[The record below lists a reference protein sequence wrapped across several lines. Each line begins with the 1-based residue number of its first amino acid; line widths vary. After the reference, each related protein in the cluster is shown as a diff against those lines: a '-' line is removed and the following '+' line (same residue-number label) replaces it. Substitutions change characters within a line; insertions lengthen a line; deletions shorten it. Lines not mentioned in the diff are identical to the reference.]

1 MFRPLFKPEGILIV
15 LILWTVNKSSRI
27 MLIFLQGIEIKRNE
41 SRWVCPSSEPLDTI
55 LCFSE
60 YPNDFQVVWRIGNL
74 CASFSACYLEAV
86 SQEGIVLWTVHLCM
100 RYFILNSSN
109 ILLKVNLVKWIQ
121 HTFSVAPRDSV
132 CGWGQTQNLQR
143 SSQVSACLM
152 STCITPQR
160 LSQPWDVYHRQPQ
173 VTVPLQRAMLPSTL
187 YFDQI

>member
-1 MFRPLFKPEGILIV
+1 
-15 LILWTVNKSSRI
+15 

-41 SRWVCPSSEPLDTI
+41 SRWICPSSEPLDKI

-100 RYFILNSSN
+100 HYFILNSSN

-121 HTFSVAPRDSV
+121 YAFLLHSEILCVAEVKPKTCKGAPRWLLALWVHVSGHGG
-132 CGWGQTQNLQR
+132 CPNREMFAITNHRWQCPCKGQCC
-143 SSQVSACLM
+143 QV
-152 STCITPQR
+152 P
-160 LSQPWDVYHRQPQ
+160 VH
-173 VTVPLQRAMLPSTL
+173 
-187 YFDQI
+187 FDQIWRFFFRHLKYQN